1 MKRFPFFRNFSAVML
16 VMLALITASS
26 TLVSCK
32 KSDDSSYF
40 PPEVEEVTKEGTEQ
54 EAPKTAVIGVA
65 GGKLIS
71 RDGNLEISIPQGAV
85 KSNTTFSVAAITNTS
100 SAGIGLNYR
109 ITPHITFEKPVTLTF
124 SFAGKVDSIAS
135 IAALGIGY
143 RDEKGVWQVK
153 TRTKLDQ
160 STKTISVPT
169 DHFSDWAALELV
181 KLSPRYSIIE
191 PGESVRVTAYTCV
204 ALKKIFDLDRVFDP
218 NGPDES
224 LALVWPY
231 PLPPKYIVDMYVLGK
246 ENQNGIGTL
255 TPDGPSSAIYKST
268 LEWNPSI
275 NPVTIAFPL
284 TTKRT
289 IMILSAKV
297 EVRRVELGVNIQIDG
312 KTFNYEGEATYNN
325 AGQCDIQ
332 FFDKKLMKYVG
343 GLHWEGGTGEFSWS
357 DKTDFWVEPEGYNP
371 KRVFQ
376 HLYDDGRKYSAG
388 TIKPF
393 LIGPVGDFIMGDFKI
408 SQAGATNTQSG
419 NAEYLGASE
428 IIGQFKVK
436 RLP

>member
-1 MKRFPFFRNFSAVML
+1 MKRFPFFRNFSAIVF
-16 VMLALITASS
+16 VLIATIITTT
-26 TLVSCK
+26 TLNSCK
-32 KSDDSSYF
+32 KNDNQSDL
-40 PPEVEEVTKEGTEQ
+40 PPEVEEVTSEGSELET
-54 EAPKTAVIGVA
+54 PKTAVIGAA
-65 GGKLIS
+65 GGKLVS
-71 RDGNLEISIPQGAV
+71 RDGNLEISIPQGAL
-85 KSNTTFSVAAITNTS
+85 KNNTTFSVAAITNTS

-135 IAALGIGY
+135 VAALGIGY

-160 STKTISVPT
+160 SKKTISVPT

-181 KLSPRYSIIE
+181 KLSPRYSIID
-191 PGESVRVTAYTCV
+191 PGGSVRITAYTCV
-204 ALKKIFDLDRVFDP
+204 ALKKIFDLDKVFDP

-224 LALVWPY
+224 LPLVWPY
-231 PLPPKYIVDMYVLGK
+231 PLPAKYIVDMYVLGK
-246 ENQNGIGTL
+246 ENENGIGTL
-255 TPDGPSSAIYKST
+255 TPDGPSSAVYKST
-268 LEWNPSI
+268 LEWNPPL

-284 TTKRT
+284 TTNRT
-289 IMILSAKV
+289 TMILTAKV
-297 EVRRVELGVNIQIDG
+297 EVRHIELGVRIQIDG
-312 KTFNYEGEATYNN
+312 KTFSYEGEATYNN
-325 AGQCDIQ
+325 AGQCDIE
-332 FFDKKLMKYVG
+332 FFDKKLNKYVG
-343 GLHWEGGTGEFSWS
+343 SLHWEGGTGEFGWT

-393 LIGPVGDFIMGDFKI
+393 LIGPVGDMIVGEFKI

-419 NAEYLGASE
+419 NGEYLGASE
-428 IIGQFKVK
+428 IIGEFKVK